1 MDLIV
6 SNRYNPIMPHSNIL
20 ITNAKVFTAD
30 NDLPVAEAVAIK
42 GNRLLFVGSNTEAES
57 FRGPDTHIID
67 AQGRTVMPGFIDSH
81 FHLLNGAKE
90 LRFAQL
96 EDVRSVEM
104 LREELVNYA
113 EANPGSEWIAGI
125 GLLYGIL
132 PDGSSVTRHHLD
144 EIITD
149 RPVFLTAY
157 DGHTSWANTEALR
170 RANILH
176 GRELGT
182 FSQIVMGDDGLAT
195 GELREAAGNLVEELI
210 PEITE
215 EETLELLAQAVRMGA
230 SYGLT
235 SVHNMNGDL
244 DDLHVYQ
251 MLEARGKMFLRVYVP
266 FLVYPEMKPDV
277 MSEAVEM
284 RAASSNKVRGG
295 LVKFFIDGVIES
307 YTGLLLN
314 DYDGKP
320 GWRGTAQFEPEH
332 FTELALEADKQ
343 GLQIAVHC
351 TGDGAVRR
359 VLDSYEIIR
368 KQNGSRD
375 SRHRIEHIE
384 LVGDADAPR
393 FAELGVIAAM
403 QTAHSPMKVDQF
415 DPWPA
420 RVGPWRYRRSFAWQT
435 LRNAGAR
442 LSFGSDWTVASMNP
456 MTGIHAA
463 LNRVPWQ
470 DGDPDQSQS
479 LADTLLGY
487 TRDAAYAEHM
497 EHEKGILKEGYLA
510 DVVMLSADI
519 FQTPKDEVMQVK
531 AVLTICDGEVTHE
544 E

>member
-1 MDLIV
+1 MT
-6 SNRYNPIMPHSNIL
+6 HSNIL

-30 NDLPVAEAVAIK
+30 NDLPNAEAVAIN
-42 GNRLLFVGSNTEAES
+42 GNRIVFVGSNTEAES
-57 FRGPDTHIID
+57 FHGPGTRVVD

-96 EDVRSVEM
+96 QDVRSLEM

-113 EANPGSEWIAGI
+113 KANHVSEWIAGI

-132 PDGSSVTRHHLD
+132 PDGNSVTRHHLD
-144 EIITD
+144 GIIPD

-170 RANILH
+170 RANIMH
-176 GRELGT
+176 GRDLGA
-182 FSQIVMGDDGLAT
+182 FSQIVMGDNGLAT

-215 EETLELLAQAVRMGA
+215 EETLELLARAVKMGT
-230 SYGLT
+230 SNGLT
-235 SVHNMNGDL
+235 SIHNMNGDIN
-244 DDLHVYQ
+244 DMRVYQ
-251 MLEARGKMFLRVYVP
+251 KLDERGQMLLRVYIP
-266 FLVYPEMKPDV
+266 FLVRPEMNPSAI
-277 MSEAVEM
+277 SEAVDM
-284 RAASSNKVRGG
+284 RTASTDKVRGG
-295 LVKFFIDGVIES
+295 LVKFFMDGVIES
-307 YTGLLLN
+307 YTGLLL
-314 DYDGKP
+314 DEYEGRP
-320 GWRGTAQFEPEH
+320 GWHGTAQFEPEH
-332 FTELALEADKQ
+332 FTELALEADKH

-359 VLDSYEIIR
+359 ALDAYEIVR
-368 KQNGSRD
+368 KQNGPRD

-384 LVGDADAPR
+384 LVGDTDVPR
-393 FAELGVIAAM
+393 FEELGVIAAM
-403 QTAHSPMKVDQF
+403 QTAHSPLTVDHF

-420 RVGPWRYRRSFAWQT
+420 RVGPKRYRRAFAWKT
-435 LRNAGAR
+435 LRDRGVR
-442 LSFGSDWTVASMNP
+442 LTFGSDWTVASMNP

-470 DGDPDQSQS
+470 EGDPNQSQT
-479 LADTLLGY
+479 LEDTLLGY

-510 DVVMLSADI
+510 DVVMLSEDI
-519 FQTPKDEVMQVK
+519 FQTPKEEMMRVK
-531 AVLTICDGEVTHE
+531 TVLTICDGDITFEK
-544 E
+544 